1 MTRKLTAGIAVLG
14 VALLIGLDSLA
25 TPPNPYK
32 APKLLALGSGTAPA
46 GGFCGALPDRP
57 AGN

>member
-1 MTRKLTAGIAVLG
+1 MTRLATATLAVAGIALMI
-14 VALLIGLDSLA
+14 ALDASA

-32 APKLLALGSGTAPA
+32 APKLLALGSGTTPS
-46 GGFCGALPDRP
+46 GGFCGALPDT